1 MYSVFSRFSN
11 PSLQIA
17 FFLKMK
23 STYIWNAKTYYWC
36 TLFIYTALKNK
47 FSSFSVDDKSSSS
60 VTVNIY
66 LRSINDIDDYKMEF
80 SVQVTFRE
88 QWNDERLKFDNFEGC
103 KIAQELKERQA

>member
-11 PSLQIA
+11 TSLQIA

-36 TLFIYTALKNK
+36 TLFIYIALKNK
-47 FSSFSVDDKSSSS
+47 FSSFSVDDKSSTS

-88 QWNDERLKFDNFEGC
+88 QWNDERLRFDNFEGC
-103 KIAQELKERQA
+103 KITQGNT

>member
-1 MYSVFSRFSN
+1 M
-11 PSLQIA
+11 
-17 FFLKMK
+17 
-23 STYIWNAKTYYWC
+23 
-36 TLFIYTALKNK
+36 KNK
-47 FSSFSVDDKSSSS
+47 FSSFSVDDKSSTS

-103 KIAQELKERQA
+103 KITQENSYSFNEKSFSLFRYFQIPDLNRPS